1 MSPKT
6 DHLSRIT
13 EPDRLI
19 RLQQI
24 LELTALSRAT
34 IYRMIA
40 AGDFPEP
47 TKFGSASRWHA
58 SVLAEFIA
66 ARRPERS
73 ISKASRATRPL
84 RANSH
89 RAFTELRRLGQRSR

>member
-1 MSPKT
+1 MSPTT
-6 DHLSRIT
+6 DHPSRIT
-13 EPDRLI
+13 EPERLI
-19 RLQQI
+19 RLQEI

-66 ARRPERS
+66 TRRPERS
-73 ISKASRATRPL
+73 IS
-84 RANSH
+84 NS
-89 RAFTELRRLGQRSR
+89 

>member
-1 MSPKT
+1 MSPTT
-6 DHLSRIT
+6 DHPSRIT
-13 EPDRLI
+13 EPERLI
-19 RLQQI
+19 RLQEI

-66 ARRPERS
+66 GRRPERR
-73 ISKASRATRPL
+73 ISTL
-84 RANSH
+84 
-89 RAFTELRRLGQRSR
+89 